1 MTQYAE
7 NIYSMDGNCPME
19 DKFSSGYFDV
29 VVEPGR
35 SILRYWSDLWRFREL
50 MYFLAWRDILVR
62 YKQTV
67 IGIAWSV
74 LRPFV
79 TMIVFTIV
87 FGKLA
92 KLPSHGLPYPVMVFA
107 AMLPWQFFA
116 SSLTECSN
124 SLIENANMLT
134 KVYFPRMLIPASCI
148 AVSIV
153 DFAISLV
160 MLSGMMVWYQVTPSW
175 RIMTIP
181 LFFMLALL
189 TSLGFGLWMAALN
202 VKYRD
207 FRYVVPFIVQFG
219 LFISPIGF
227 SSSIVPEEWRLLY
240 SLNPMVG
247 VIDGFRWALLG
258 SSADISWTGLVLSIA
273 VALLVGILGTGYFR
287 KTEHYFADII

>member
-1 MTQYAE
+1 MKIAE
-7 NIYSMDGNCPME
+7 PFRAE
-19 DKFSSGYFDV
+19 DYDV
-29 VVEPGR
+29 VIQPGR
-35 SILRYWSDLWRFREL
+35 SIMRYWGDLWRYREL

-67 IGIAWSV
+67 IGVAWSI
-74 LRPFV
+74 LRPLL

-92 KLPSHGLPYPVMVFA
+92 RLPSHGIPYPVLVFA
-107 AMLPWQFFA
+107 ALLPWQFFA
-116 SSLTECSN
+116 NALAESSN
-124 SLIENANMLT
+124 SLIENANLLS
-134 KVYFPRMLIPASCI
+134 KVYFPRMLVPASCI
-148 AVSIV
+148 AVCIV
-153 DFAISLV
+153 DFSISLV
-160 MLSGMMVWYQVTPSW
+160 ILSGLMIWCQVLPTW
-175 RIMTIP
+175 RLLTLP
-181 LFFMLALL
+181 LFFMMALQ
-189 TSLGFGLWMAALN
+189 SAFGFGLWMAALN

-258 SSADISWTGLVLSIA
+258 STVEISWFGLLLSN
-273 VALLVGILGTGYFR
+273 VVVMLVFLLGLSYFR
-287 KTEHYFADII
+287 KTENYFADII